1 MRTAFLLA
9 LSGLIAHFLMQWSLD
24 QGIKIGDAQGY
35 ARGFAEGRQVEPD
48 LSVCSAWWFGGTA
61 GRDRK
66 NEFKQFCKGL
76 K

>member
-1 MRTAFLLA
+1 MKYIFIFSISLSLA
-9 LSGLIAHFLMQWSLD
+9 NIWANLSFAAGE
-24 QGIKIGDAQGY
+24 AQGY
-35 ARGFAEGRQVEPD
+35 SMGYAEGKRVEPD
-48 LSVCSAWWFGGTA
+48 AAQCIGYWFGGTA